1 MDKKLNNKLLEKS
14 VDVEPVG
21 VIYSL
26 SSSKVEDFVYNLLV
40 NKFDVD
46 KVNLVKCI
54 VSGNKSRPEVQIGV
68 FIDKYSADINT
79 NRNNDIPDFIRK
91 KLESGAAYPSQKL
104 KQAVSALTP
113 EIELKMSGN
122 QVVIILDIFRVLGLM
137 LMANPK
143 FHNINIVEADRVKGE
158 SVMIVYKTIKSND
171 FGGNDNDSAAK
182 TLLKL
187 SKRY

>member
-1 MDKKLNNKLLEKS
+1 MNEKMNNKLLEKA
-14 VDVEPVG
+14 VDCEPIG
-21 VIYSL
+21 VIYSI
-26 SSSKVEDFVYNLLV
+26 SSTKVEDFIYNLLV
-40 NKFDVD
+40 NKFDID

-54 VSGNKSRPEVQIGV
+54 VSGNKSRPEVQVGV
-68 FIDKYSADINT
+68 FLDKYSNDVNT

-113 EIELKMSGN
+113 EIDLKMNGN
-122 QVVIILDIFRVLGLM
+122 QVVILLDIFRVLGLM

-143 FHNINIVEADRVKGE
+143 FHNINIVEAERVKGE
-158 SVMIVYKTIKSND
+158 SIMIVYKTIKTND

-182 TLLKL
+182 TLMKL

>member
-113 EIELKMSGN
+113 EI
-122 QVVIILDIFRVLGLM
+122 
-137 LMANPK
+137 
-143 FHNINIVEADRVKGE
+143 
-158 SVMIVYKTIKSND
+158 
-171 FGGNDNDSAAK
+171 
-182 TLLKL
+182 
-187 SKRY
+187 